1 MEKCVLSFPRLA
13 SGKSLIAL
21 IVTMLLSASVI
32 AQPVFIKNISSRSH
46 SFTNVNGKI
55 YYASSDSLFTA
66 SASGVTFVKKLN
78 ENISSISGV
87 TMGDKFYI
95 ITATS
100 TAGQQGLW
108 VSTGTAAST
117 IKVGAYSSIVPR
129 IVHQTS
135 LYLSVNDG
143 VHGYEIWK
151 LSATNA
157 FTMVK
162 DINAGAPNGFT
173 QYVAI
178 TISNN
183 QLFFIANDGAGDDIW
198 RTDGTSSGTTKA
210 VDVPFA
216 SIEDLTDVNGTMFF
230 EHDSLAT
237 YTFDA
242 YTELWKT
249 QGTAATTQLVEDFGY
264 NYNYN
269 GLAGFIPFKGK
280 LYFHHI
286 LEAQTDLMVSD
297 GTEAGTQVVTEAASG
312 IESFMQDM
320 ITFNNYLVWYSETQ
334 GFANPIMKTDG
345 TTAGTSLVHGLNN
358 VVSPPDYDFSYVD
371 LTPAGDRLYF
381 VDHAMGVYPADGEGY
396 FLYESTPE
404 YVQATSQS
412 MVTRYNF
419 PYNNTKNLTAVTGN
433 DVMFTTWDINS
444 DFYRLWF
451 YNPDA
456 PAGGC
461 EGSGTVLQE
470 IWVNAIGTD
479 VRTFDFSTQPTGTA
493 RSFGSFETSQFYA
506 NNYASRM
513 RAWICVPQSGE
524 YTFWISSD
532 DQSELYLSTDESEAN
547 KQLIAWVYGYT
558 PFRKYDKY
566 PSQKSVQIN
575 LEAGR
580 KYYIEARHKEGNG
593 NDFISVGWQLPG
605 GAMER
610 PIGGSRLIPYTPP
623 SCEGTGTIVREI
635 WTNIPGT
642 SVSGIPV
649 NSAPNRTVELTSFAT
664 PNYYA
669 NDYGSRIRGY
679 LCAPATGAYT
689 FWIASDD
696 NSELWLSTND
706 DPATKRKIASV
717 TGATSVNQWT
727 KYGSQ
732 VSGSINLV
740 QGQRYYIEALHKEA
754 NGGDHVE
761 VGWQLP
767 NGVLERP
774 IAGSRLS
781 PFEPSATM
789 TAQAVDETEMI
800 TPDEGSLI
808 KVAPNP
814 VTTGKVTV
822 TAQGT
827 EFSRGS
833 VMELQ
838 LVEMT
843 GEVVYTTRFQCNDN
857 CGAVELDFSDQLR
870 PGLYLLKGTD
880 GQQSFSRRLIVK

>member
-1 MEKCVLSFPRLA
+1 MQKSVRFFPRLA
-13 SGKSLIAL
+13 ASKSLIAL
-21 IVTMLLSASVI
+21 VVSMLVSASVNG
-32 AQPVFIKNISSRSH
+32 QPVFIKNISSTSH

-143 VHGYEIWK
+143 VHGYELWK

-157 FTMVK
+157 LTMVK
-162 DINAGAPNGFT
+162 DINAGTPNGFA

-183 QLFFIANDGAGDDIW
+183 QLFFIANDGNGEDIW
-198 RTDGTSSGTTKA
+198 KTDGTSGGTVKA
-210 VDVPFA
+210 VDVPFV
-216 SIEDLTDVNGTMFF
+216 SIDELTDVNGTMYFA
-230 EHDSLAT
+230 HDSLAANN
-237 YTFDA
+237 DV

-249 QGTAATTQLVEDFGY
+249 QGTAATTQFVKDFGY
-264 NYNYN
+264 NYQYN
-269 GLAGFIPFKGK
+269 HLSGFIPFKGK
-280 LYFHHI
+280 LYFLHI
-286 LEAQTDLMVSD
+286 WEAEINLMVSD
-297 GTEAGTQVVTEAASG
+297 GTEAGTQVVTEAVSG

-320 ITFNNYLVWYSETQ
+320 ILFNNYLVWYSETQ
-334 GFANPIMKTDG
+334 GFVNPIMKSDG
-345 TTAGTSLVHGLNN
+345 TTAGTTQVHTLNN
-358 VVSPPDYDFSYVD
+358 SDPPPGFDYSYVD
-371 LTPAGDRLYF
+371 LTAAGDRLYF
-381 VDHAMGVYPADGEGY
+381 VDHTTAYGQEHA
-396 FLYESTPE
+396 LYESTPE
-404 YVQATSQS
+404 YVPSTSKS
-412 MVTRYNF
+412 LLERYNF
-419 PYNNTKNLTAVTGN
+419 PYNNTKNLTVVTGN
-433 DVMFTTWDINS
+433 DVVFTTWDINS

-451 YNPDA
+451 YDPDA
-456 PAGGC
+456 PPATC
-461 EGSGTVLQE
+461 EGSGTIFQE
-470 IWVNAIGTD
+470 TWVNATGTD

-493 RSFGSFETSQFYA
+493 RSFSSFETSQFYA

-513 RAWICVPQSGE
+513 RAWVCVPQSGN

-558 PFRKYDKY
+558 PFQKYDKY

-593 NDFISVGWQLPG
+593 NDFISVGWQLPS

-610 PIGGSRLIPYTPP
+610 PIGGNRLIPYTPP
-623 SCEGTGTIVREI
+623 PCQGTGTIVREI

-642 SVSGIPV
+642 SVSAIPV
-649 NSAPNRTVELTSFAT
+649 NSPPNRTVALTSFAT

-706 DPATKRKIASV
+706 NPATKRKIASV

-727 KYGSQ
+727 KYASQ

-740 QGQRYYIEALHKEA
+740 QGQRYYIEVLHKEA

-761 VGWQLP
+761 VGWQIP
-767 NGVLERP
+767 SGPLERP
-774 IAGSRLS
+774 IPGNRLIPFDDASTSAAGFAMNEEVFGVGEENTVS
-781 PFEPSATM
+781 
-789 TAQAVDETEMI
+789 I
-800 TPDEGSLI
+800 Y
-808 KVAPNP
+808 PNP
-814 VTTGKVTV
+814 AISGNQVSISLPGGTDEDVQVDITSITGLSVQNEMLSSTGEAVTV
-822 TAQGT
+822 NLKPSIAPGVYLIRMSDSKRKWATK
-827 EFSRGS
+827 
-833 VMELQ
+833 L
-838 LVEMT
+838 LV
-843 GEVVYTTRFQCNDN
+843 
-857 CGAVELDFSDQLR
+857 
-870 PGLYLLKGTD
+870 K
-880 GQQSFSRRLIVK
+880 